1 VEHSDGVQFP
11 AVDGE
16 RSTSAAGRA
25 ILGDAL
31 RAAGRPPA
39 GDGDWRGAYLDVL
52 RDLTE
57 HDAPGVAAA
66 GLGGGGEGGG

>member
-1 VEHSDGVQFP
+1 MEHSDGVQFP

-39 GDGDWRGAYLDVL
+39 GDGDWRAAYRYVL
-52 RDLTE
+52 REWT
-57 HDAPGVAAA
+57 
-66 GLGGGGEGGG
+66 